1 MLFGENSTNSV
12 LEPSRAL
19 LPGHYMG
26 LELGRSV
33 EVQVEVLVGVI
44 TVLPMSHETGV
55 TPEVRVMRGEH
66 QMELGSLH
74 LGG

>member
-1 MLFGENSTNSV
+1 
-12 LEPSRAL
+12 
-19 LPGHYMG
+19 MG

-55 TPEVRVMRGEH
+55 TPEVPVLRGEH

-74 LGG
+74 LGGRGQEGEAKPGWSFKKVGQEWL